1 MRPSNAASGVAL
13 WGVGGGVCYA
23 CASSTRRCRA
33 QQQQQ
38 QRRLWCN
45 EQFLQVAAR
54 VSAMRASS
62 QLQAL
67 RLCVGV
73 ARGGARQSY
82 NGAANRLFGE
92 LDRTHRA
99 QAGRGSETVDRQLV
113 ASSTIA
119 RPRRSRGQ
127 GKASGGLA
135 VQRRLW
141 CRAACWL

>member
-13 WGVGGGVCYA
+13 CSVGGGVCYA

-33 QQQQQ
+33 QQQ
-38 QRRLWCN
+38 RRLWCD
-45 EQFLQVAAR
+45 EQLLQVAAR
-54 VSAMRASS
+54 VSTMRASS

-73 ARGGARQSY
+73 ARGGARHSY

-99 QAGRGSETVDRQLV
+99 QAGRGSETVDRQT
-113 ASSTIA
+113 A
-119 RPRRSRGQ
+119 
-127 GKASGGLA
+127 GG
-135 VQRRLW
+135 
-141 CRAACWL
+141 